1 MLTKEY
7 HEKKHLTTWLNNF
20 LSVIQ
25 RDPPK
30 FRKYV
35 SCPVMFREYIVFAVD
50 KHALSPALNICI
62 STIEFK

>member
-1 MLTKEY
+1 MITKEQKEY

-25 RDPPK
+25 RV
-30 FRKYV
+30 RKYF
-35 SCPVMFREYIVFAVD
+35 SCPVMFRGEYIVFAVD
-50 KHALSPALNICI
+50 EHAQSPALSICN